1 MQLVTGYLHNEE
13 IQDIF
18 ITKFYLA
25 DQVKR
30 DVVGV
35 ASGKFVGG
43 EKVQKFVWGSKVNRS
58 LGLDGKSKIYL
69 KSSDYS
75 GYVNILD

>member
-13 IQDIF
+13 IQDFF

-30 DVVGV
+30 DAVG
-35 ASGKFVGG
+35 GPFGMFMGG
-43 EKVQKFVWGSKVNRS
+43 EKVQKLLRRSEVNTS
-58 LGLDGKSKIYL
+58 L
-69 KSSDYS
+69 
-75 GYVNILD
+75 